1 MILNDWITY
10 RKQDVERSLLAHI
23 LSNKYIPENVHAG
36 MFIGTERSLF
46 DDIQFMWQMNGD
58 VDPVALSKRFKAVIV
73 ECLEQGGSASDIVIN
88 AANEAYIKR
97 TAAQAILSGVSDDD
111 PIGSIR
117 NLHSDITNLLVSNKN
132 SEYNHLESLGICLQL
147 IQEGCIGTNMLGVP
161 IGIPEFDD
169 TLHGFEKKK
178 TYIIGALKKTGK
190 SRFMIYIAIKLAQS
204 GARLLINS
212 LEMSDVQLNML
223 AISYLAKIDSSSL
236 GNINIPKNR
245 LDSIKSAHGDIARF
259 DWKINRDYT
268 MADLRAR
275 IMGMKR
281 KSGCD
286 YVFIDFLQRMRD
298 ERYKKDRVRE
308 VERLSI
314 DMADIS
320 RDCDVGIICL
330 AQLSG
335 EAEKC
340 KGLEMPNM
348 SNLKESQ
355 GIAEN
360 ADAIIIIHN
369 PERHSESQSATVPMR
384 AKIEQRY
391 GLSGKVID
399 MRASLGYCDFVQS
412 DGRYVPSDEEDGQTR
427 KKDWSGNY

>member
-1 MILNDWITY
+1 MTY
-10 RKQDVERSLLAHI
+10 RKPDVEKSLLAHI
-23 LSNKYIPENVHAG
+23 LSNKYVPENVHAG
-36 MFIGTERSLF
+36 MFTGEERALF
-46 DDIQFMWQMNGD
+46 DDILFMWGMNGD

-73 ECLEQGGSASDIVIN
+73 ECLAQGGSASDIVIN
-88 AANEAYIKR
+88 AANEAHIKR

-117 NLHSDITNLLVSNKN
+117 NLHSDITNLLISNKN
-132 SEYNHLESLGICLQL
+132 SDYNHAQSLGICMDL
-147 IQEGCIGTNMLGVP
+147 ISQGCIGTSMLGIP
-161 IGIPEFDD
+161 IGVSEFDEV
-169 TLHGFEKKK
+169 LHGFEKKK

-190 SRFMIYIAIKLAQS
+190 SRFMVYIAIKLAQS

-223 AISYLAKIDSSSL
+223 AIAYLAKIDSSVL
-236 GNINIPKNR
+236 GNMEISKSK
-245 LDSIKSAHGDIARF
+245 LECIKSATSDIIAF

-268 MADLRAR
+268 MPDLRAR

-281 KSGCD
+281 KNGCD

-298 ERYKKDRVRE
+298 DRYKKDRVRE

-369 PERHSESQSATVPMR
+369 PERHSETRSSTVPMR

-391 GLSGKVID
+391 GLSGPVID
-399 MRASLGYCDFVQS
+399 MQADLRYCDFVQS
-412 DGRYVPSDEEDGQTR
+412 DAKYVPSDEGDVPAR
-427 KKDWSGNY
+427 KKDWGGNY